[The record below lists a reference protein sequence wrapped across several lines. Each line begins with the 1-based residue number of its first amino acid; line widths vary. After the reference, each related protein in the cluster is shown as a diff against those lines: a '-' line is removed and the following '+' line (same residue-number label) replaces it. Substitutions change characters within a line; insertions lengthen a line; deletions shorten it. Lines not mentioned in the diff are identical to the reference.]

1 MQRERRAVRV
11 RAGVFMR
18 ECVCVRAR
26 ACECARAC
34 AGACMCAQSVRV
46 RRGGATLQADG
57 QAYSSSDSARAVVD
71 DGDQYTGPSP
81 RNTHPC
87 SARQAGIPE
96 RF

>member
-1 MQRERRAVRV
+1 LHAALHVRK
-11 RAGVFMR
+11 
-18 ECVCVRAR
+18 
-26 ACECARAC
+26 AC
-34 AGACMCAQSVRV
+34 AYAEAGALW
-46 RRGGATLQADG
+46 LQADG

-87 SARQAGIPE
+87 SPRQAGIPE